1 MDSMKKLMKQAQKM
15 QAQMAD
21 LQAKL
26 EEDTMEGT
34 SGGGMVTAV
43 VNGRHEL
50 ISLKIKP
57 AAVDPEDVEMLE
69 DLVQTAINA
78 ANRRVAEHLQTEM
91 SKVTGGM
98 GLPGF

>member
-15 QAQMAD
+15 QSQMAE
-21 LQAKL
+21 LQARL
-26 EEDTMEGT
+26 EEETMDGT

-57 AAVDPEDVEMLE
+57 EAVDPGDVEMLE
-69 DLVQTAINA
+69 DLVQTAINE